1 MRKGVIPKSL
11 NICLVGTRFQI
22 LSRKSDHGFLWS
34 IARGLARRGHQVTV
48 LSTTSS
54 LARSEVVRDGVRTFY
69 LEEGLQFRGKSYFSD
84 LALRKFR
91 ELHKEKPFH
100 ILHGLDN
107 SAYKIAKTKDELHLA
122 VAYDV
127 EATQMSQLFSILGM
141 GQETLTS
148 LLTTGLAVT
157 YKFVTTF
164 FGRDRKLLETAD
176 GIFVTN
182 PQQRLILERYY
193 LYPDFHIYTVP
204 YGIEIGD
211 LSPKEKSAELKAT
224 LGLPENSHIAVT
236 ISDMTELHELKNIL
250 LSFEKV
256 AIKKPNAYLIVVGN
270 GPLFK
275 QIEFEVLNL
284 ALGNRVILT
293 GAQKSQDILDYVLL
307 GDLFINLSSRT
318 TGFEPSM
325 IEAMAQKK
333 VIIGSEVSP
342 IGHIIDDGVDGFL
355 LRPADIESLAQLMLE
370 IFSGTIAVAEIG
382 ERARKKVVDLFDTQK
397 MIASILEAYQK
408 ILLKTGFYRVPGAQ
422 IEASEAP
429 R

>member
-1 MRKGVIPKSL
+1 LPGRNPISDSESAERSRISLVHRSEVLPVEVIKSQ
-11 NICLVGTRFQI
+11 CSQPP
-22 LSRKSDHGFLWS
+22 
-34 IARGLARRGHQVTV
+34 AP
-48 LSTTSS
+48 

-69 LEEGLQFRGKSYFSD
+69 LEEGLQYRGKSYFSE

-107 SAYKIAKTKDELHLA
+107 SAYKIAKSKADLNCIWPSPM
-122 VAYDV
+122 
-127 EATQMSQLFSILGM
+127 MSKQPKCLSLFSILGM

-157 YKFVTTF
+157 YKFLTTY
-164 FGRDRKLLETAD
+164 FGSDRKLLQTAD

-193 LYPDFHIYTVP
+193 LFPDYHIYTVP

-211 LSPKEKSAELKAT
+211 LSPKEKSAELKAN

-236 ISDMTELHELKNIL
+236 ISDMTELHELRNIL

-284 ALGNRVILT
+284 ALGNRVIMT

-342 IGHIIDDGVDGFL
+342 IGHIIEDGIDGYL

-370 IFSGTIAVAEIG
+370 IFSGTIAIAEIG

-397 MIASILEAYQK
+397 MIASILDAYQK
-408 ILLKTGFYRVPGAQ
+408 ILLQTDFYKLPK
-422 IEASEAP
+422 SNP
-429 R
+429 K